1 MPDTI
6 GRKSDLRAAVQ
17 EVLDRAAV
25 LVRDHDEDLASL
37 LEATDIEPM
46 PRLRAERFYERI
58 LTAIR
63 EYESGPLDAE
73 AHEQLIRRVRQE
85 VAQTLPARSI
95 QLVERHGS
103 EPQNVRPIPTF
114 NGVPVNMLDGFVS
127 IEALRLWDENP
138 RSLLHTEE
146 FSELNNGR
154 GPDADELYKLVTGQI
169 QLPGSAKRDPK
180 RDPFHL
186 RPLARSIAR
195 KGVERPIIITD
206 EGVILDGNRRW
217 AASMLVLDDREFG
230 TEEKERARWVRVWKL
245 EPKATDDQIE
255 AVVVAL
261 NFEPDL
267 KEPWPEYVKARRVT
281 NVYDDLCERKGAGLS
296 TTGRRE
302 IRREVAKQ
310 FAITMQ
316 DVTRY
321 VKMVRWADDFQ
332 GYHTELGRDSG
343 AVRHTTNEIFQWFYE
358 IDAGRGH
365 EKLRTHIEADEGVRA
380 ITYDLM
386 HDVLD
391 SGAQVRALHKVVPD
405 PDAWRL
411 VLDAHKALQSDEG
424 DEEDRQAAALGLVK
438 DAIDDVNARRK
449 KIVRAKSGFDEFLQ
463 TAVER
468 FGQASP
474 DDWSKVDPGLL
485 REVLRVCRGATGSIE
500 GALGV
505 AADRP
510 EAE

>member
-6 GRKSDLRAAVQ
+6 DGKIDLRAAVQ

-25 LVRDHDEDLASL
+25 LVRDHDEDLAAT

-46 PRLRAERFYERI
+46 PRVRAERFYERI
-58 LTAIR
+58 LTVVR
-63 EYESGPLDAE
+63 EYEVGALDAE
-73 AHEQLIRRVRQE
+73 AHERLVRKVRQE
-85 VAQTLPARSI
+85 VAQILPPRSI
-95 QLVERHGS
+95 ELVERHGS
-103 EPQNVRPIPTF
+103 EPQDVRPIPSF
-114 NGVPVNMLDGFVS
+114 NGMPVNVRQGFAS
-127 IEALRLWDENP
+127 IETLRLWDKNP
-138 RSLLHTEE
+138 RSGLHTEE

-154 GPDADELYKLVTGQI
+154 TPDADELYKLMTGQI
-169 QLPGSAKRDPK
+169 QMPGSRN
-180 RDPFHL
+180 RDPFQL

-195 KGVERPIIITD
+195 KGVERPVIVTD

-217 AASMLVLDDREFG
+217 AASMLVLEDRDFG
-230 TEEKERARWVRVWKL
+230 TEEKERARWLRVWKL
-245 EPKATDDQIE
+245 DTDATGDQIE

-281 NVYDDLCERKGAGLS
+281 TLYDDLCQEKGERLS
-296 TTGRRE
+296 TAGRRE

-316 DVTRY
+316 EVTRY
-321 VKMVRWADDFQ
+321 VNMVRWADDFQ
-332 GYHTELGRDSG
+332 DYHAGLGRESG
-343 AVRHTTNEIFQWFYE
+343 AVRHRTNEIFQWFYE

-365 EKLRTHIEADEGVRA
+365 EKLRTHIEADENVRA

-391 SGAQVRALHKVVPD
+391 SGAQVRAMHKVVPD
-405 PDAWRL
+405 PDAWQL
-411 VLDAHKALQSDEG
+411 VLNAHKVLHSGEG
-424 DEEDRQAAALGLVK
+424 DQEDRRADALGLVK
-438 DAIDDVNARRK
+438 DAIDDVNLRRK
-449 KIVRAKSGFDEFLQ
+449 KIVRAKAGFDEFLQ

-474 DDWSKVDPGLL
+474 DDWSKVDPALL
-485 REVLRVCRGATGSIE
+485 REVLRVCRGSIGSIE

-505 AADRP
+505 AAERT
-510 EAE
+510 ES